1 MSEVISL
8 EDRGV
13 VEIAGADATNFLHN
27 LVTND
32 IAKLAPGEA
41 RFCALLAPQGK
52 ILVDFLV
59 FAEGESET
67 RRYLLD
73 CPSELEPDLLRRLGM
88 YKLRSAVSF
97 TSKSDELAAFSV
109 LGEARPQI
117 PALAMAR
124 DPRSET
130 LGWRL
135 IAPRSTKAKN
145 AREDYEAARIAA
157 GVPQGG
163 VDFLYGDTFPHEAN
177 MDLLSG
183 VDFTKGC
190 FVGQEVVSRTKHRNL
205 ALKRVTPYHVRGMA
219 PEPGTKVMAGDIEI
233 GVAGSHSGDR
243 GLALIRL
250 DRLAD
255 ARAAGTAPTAGGAA
269 LEFVVGRPG
278 ELKSV

>member
-1 MSEVISL
+1 MSAVISL
-8 EDRGV
+8 QDRGI
-13 VEIAGADATNFLHN
+13 VEIAGADATKFLHN

-59 FAEGESET
+59 FAEGEGES

-73 CPSELEPDLLRRLGM
+73 CPIGLEPDLLRRLAK
-88 YKLRSAVSF
+88 YKLRAAVSV
-97 TSKSDELAAFSV
+97 TSKSDEFAAFAV
-109 LGEARPQI
+109 LGEARPET
-117 PALAMAR
+117 PALAIAR
-124 DPRSET
+124 DPRAKT

-135 IAPRSTKAKN
+135 IAPRGAPAED

-163 VDFLYGDTFPHEAN
+163 VDFAYGAAFPHEAN
-177 MDLLSG
+177 MDLLAG

-190 FVGQEVVSRTKHRNL
+190 YIGQEVVSRTKHRNL
-205 ALKRVTPYHVRGMA
+205 ARKRVRPYHVEGAA
-219 PEPGTKVMAGDIEI
+219 PVPGTKVMAGEIEI

-255 ARAAGTAPTAGGAA
+255 ARAAGTVLTAGGAS
-269 LEFVVGRPG
+269 LEFDVGA
-278 ELKSV
+278 S

>member
-1 MSEVISL
+1 MSAIISL
-8 EDRGV
+8 QDRGI
-13 VEIAGADATNFLHN
+13 VEIAGPDATKFLHN

-59 FAEGESET
+59 FVEGDGET

-73 CPSELEPDLLRRLGM
+73 CPSSLEPDLLRRLGM
-88 YKLRSAVSF
+88 YKLRAAVSV
-97 TSKSDELAAFSV
+97 TSKSDELAAFCV
-109 LGEARPQI
+109 LGEAQPEI
-117 PALAMAR
+117 PALAIAR
-124 DPRSET
+124 DPRAET

-135 IAPRSTKAKN
+135 IAPRGATAED
-145 AREDYEAARIAA
+145 AHEDYEAARIAA

-163 VDFLYGDTFPHEAN
+163 IDFAYGATFPHEAN
-177 MDLLSG
+177 MDLLAG

-190 FVGQEVVSRTKHRNL
+190 YIGQEVVSRTKHRNL
-205 ALKRVTPYHVRGMA
+205 ARKRVTPYHVAGEA
-219 PEPGTKVMAGDIEI
+219 PPPGTKVMAGEIEI

-255 ARAAGTAPTAGGAA
+255 AMTAGTVLTAGGVS
-269 LEFVVGRPG
+269 LEFVVERAA
-278 ELKSV
+278 S

>member
-1 MSEVISL
+1 M
-8 EDRGV
+8 
-13 VEIAGADATNFLHN
+13 VEIAGADATKFLHN

-32 IAKLAPGEA
+32 IAKLAPCDA

-59 FAEGESET
+59 FAEGEGET

-73 CPSELEPDLLRRLGM
+73 CPRELEEDLIRRLGM
-88 YKLRSAVSF
+88 YKLRAAVSF
-97 TSKSDELAAFSV
+97 TSKSDELAVYAV

-117 PALAMAR
+117 PALALAR
-124 DPRSET
+124 DPRSKA
-130 LGWRL
+130 LGWRF
-135 IAPRSTKAKN
+135 IAPRGTKAEG

-163 VDFLYGDTFPHEAN
+163 VDFAYGDAFPHEAN

-190 FVGQEVVSRTKHRNL
+190 SVGQEVVSRTKHRNL
-205 ALKRVTPYHVRGMA
+205 ARKRVTPYHAEGEA
-219 PEPGTKVMAGDIEI
+219 PPPGTRVMAGEIEL
-233 GVAGSHSGDR
+233 GVAGSRSGAR

-250 DRLAD
+250 DKLAD
-255 ARAAGTAPTAGGAA
+255 ARAAGLAARAGGAT
-269 LEFVVGRPG
+269 LEFAEPPA
-278 ELKSV
+278 S

>member
-1 MSEVISL
+1 MSAVIIL

-13 VEIAGADATNFLHN
+13 VEIAGADATKFLHN

-32 IAKLAPGEA
+32 IAKLAPCDA

-59 FAEGESET
+59 FAEGEGEA

-73 CPSELEPDLLRRLGM
+73 CPRELEEDLIRRLGM
-88 YKLRSAVSF
+88 YKLRAAVSF
-97 TSKSDELAAFSV
+97 TSKSDELAVYAV

-117 PALAMAR
+117 PALALAR
-124 DPRSET
+124 DPRSKA
-130 LGWRL
+130 LGWRF
-135 IAPRSTKAKN
+135 IAPRGTKAEG

-163 VDFLYGDTFPHEAN
+163 VDFAYGDAFPHEAN

-190 FVGQEVVSRTKHRNL
+190 YVGQEVVSRTKHRNL
-205 ALKRVTPYHVRGMA
+205 ARKRVTPYHAEGEA
-219 PEPGTKVMAGDIEI
+219 PPPGAKVMAGEIEL
-233 GVAGSHSGDR
+233 GVAGSRSGDR

-250 DRLAD
+250 DKLAD
-255 ARAAGTAPTAGGAA
+255 ARALGVAAQAGDAT
-269 LEFVVGRPG
+269 LEFLAEPPAG
-278 ELKSV
+278 

>member
-1 MSEVISL
+1 MSAVISL
-8 EDRGV
+8 QDRGV
-13 VEIAGADATNFLHN
+13 VEIAGADATKFLHN

-41 RFCALLAPQGK
+41 RFSALLAPQGK

-59 FAEGESET
+59 FVEGEGET

-73 CPSELEPDLLRRLGM
+73 CPSSLEPDLLRRLGM
-88 YKLRSAVSF
+88 YKLRAAVSV
-97 TSKSDELAAFSV
+97 TSKSDEFAAFAV
-109 LGEARPQI
+109 LGEARPEI
-117 PALAMAR
+117 TALAMAR

-135 IAPRSTKAKN
+135 IAPRGTKAEDS
-145 AREDYEAARIAA
+145 REDYEAARIAA

-163 VDFLYGDTFPHEAN
+163 VDFAYGAAFPHEAN
-177 MDLLSG
+177 MDLLAG

-190 FVGQEVVSRTKHRNL
+190 YIGQEVVSRTKHRNL
-205 ALKRVTPYHVRGMA
+205 ARKRVTAYHVEGEA
-219 PEPGTKVMAGDIEI
+219 PAPGTKVMAGEIEI
-233 GVAGSHSGDR
+233 GVTGSHSGDR

-255 ARAAGTAPTAGGAA
+255 AMAAGTVLTAGGAA
-269 LEFVVGRPG
+269 LEFVVGRG
-278 ELKSV
+278 AK

>member
-1 MSEVISL
+1 MSAVISL
-8 EDRGV
+8 QDRGV
-13 VEIAGADATNFLHN
+13 IEIAGTDATKFLHN

-41 RFCALLAPQGK
+41 RFCALLTPQGK

-59 FAEGESET
+59 FAEGAGEM

-73 CPSELEPDLLRRLGM
+73 CPRELESDLLRHLNR
-88 YKLRSAVSF
+88 YKLRTEVSF
-97 TSKSDELAAFSV
+97 TSRSGELAAFSV
-109 LGEARPQI
+109 LAEARPEI

-124 DPRSET
+124 DPRSPT

-135 IAPRSTKAKN
+135 IAPRGTKAEDG
-145 AREDYEAARIAA
+145 RHDYEAARIGA

-163 VDFLYGDTFPHEAN
+163 VDFNYGDAFPHEAN
-177 MDLLSG
+177 MDLLAG

-190 FVGQEVVSRTKHRNL
+190 YIGQEVVARTKHRNL
-205 ALKRVTPYHVRGMA
+205 ARKRVTRYHVEGEPPA
-219 PEPGTKVMAGDIEI
+219 PGTKVMAGEIEI

-255 ARAAGTAPTAGGAA
+255 ALAAGTTPRAGGVS
-269 LEFVVGRPG
+269 LDFVV
-278 ELKSV
+278 EAAAS

>member
-1 MSEVISL
+1 MSVVISL
-8 EDRGV
+8 QDRGV
-13 VEIAGADATNFLHN
+13 VEIAGVDATKFLHN

-59 FAEGESET
+59 FAEGEGET

-73 CPSELEPDLLRRLGM
+73 CPSELEPELLRQLGR
-88 YKLRSAVSF
+88 YKLRAAVSF
-97 TSKSDELAAFSV
+97 TSKSEELAAFSV
-109 LGEARPQI
+109 LGEARPEI

-135 IAPRSTKAKN
+135 IAPRGTKAED

-163 VDFLYGDTFPHEAN
+163 VDFAYGDAFPHEAN
-177 MDLLSG
+177 MDLLAG

-190 FVGQEVVSRTKHRNL
+190 YIGQEVVSRTKHRNL
-205 ALKRVTPYHVRGMA
+205 ARKRVTPYHVEGEA
-219 PEPGTKVMAGDIEI
+219 PAPGTKVMAGEIEI
-233 GVAGSHSGDR
+233 GVAGSHSGDK

-250 DRLAD
+250 DKLAD
-255 ARAAGTAPTAGGAA
+255 ALAAGTAPTAGGAS
-269 LEFVVGRPG
+269 LEFVVERPAN
-278 ELKSV
+278 